1 MTASPVISFD
11 VFDSPTFFFGFF
23 AGVALG
29 AIVLLVVFRRRN
41 RRVQAAE
48 RRAASAERLAE
59 LGAMTSG
66 LAHEIKNP
74 LSSVVL
80 NAQLLREGILDAP
93 LPEEESVRLTRR
105 VDSLARETSRL
116 KDILEDFLRY
126 AGRFHLDREQ
136 RDLRELVE
144 ELSDFV
150 HPQSELSGV
159 LLRTDLPP
167 LPVYADV
174 DTGLLKQSILNLM
187 LNSIQAMETTA
198 PPARR
203 ELIVRVEAIAQSK
216 SSTPQV
222 AIHVI
227 DTGPG
232 IPAEALEAIFHPY
245 ISGRKSGSGL
255 GLAVARRIVEEHGGT
270 IRVFSEMGKGSDF
283 LIVLPQVTATAS
295 T

>member
-1 MTASPVISFD
+1 
-11 VFDSPTFFFGFF
+11 
-23 AGVALG
+23 
-29 AIVLLVVFRRRN
+29 
-41 RRVQAAE
+41 
-48 RRAASAERLAE
+48 
-59 LGAMTSG
+59 MTSG

-93 LPEEESVRLTRR
+93 LPEDESTRLTRR

-126 AGRFHLDREQ
+126 AGRVHLDRER

-150 HPQSELSGV
+150 HPQSQLAGV
-159 LLRTDLPP
+159 LLRTDLPDSA
-167 LPVYADV
+167 VYADV
-174 DTGLLKQSILNLM
+174 DAGLLKQAILNLM
-187 LNSIQAMETTA
+187 LNSIQAMEATP

-203 ELIVRVEAIAQSK
+203 ELILRVGPVAPTARSIGE
-216 SSTPQV
+216 V

-232 IPAEALEAIFHPY
+232 VSSSGLESIFRPY
-245 ISGRKSGSGL
+245 VSGRKGGSGL

-283 LIVLPQVTATAS
+283 LILLPQGLSGPQSDARNLGADAVS
-295 T
+295 RSSPSP

>member
-1 MTASPVISFD
+1 M
-11 VFDSPTFFFGFF
+11 
-23 AGVALG
+23 ALG
-29 AIVLLVVFRRRN
+29 AVGLLVLSHRRN
-41 RRVQAAE
+41 RRAQIAE
-48 RRAASAERLAE
+48 RRAAKAERLAE

-93 LPEEESVRLTRR
+93 LAEEESMRLTRR

-126 AGRFHLDREQ
+126 AGRVHLDRER

-150 HPQSELSGV
+150 HPQSELAGV
-159 LLRTDLPP
+159 LLRTDLPAAA
-167 LPVYADV
+167 VYAGV
-174 DTGLLKQSILNLM
+174 DAGLLKQAILNLM
-187 LNSIQAMETTA
+187 LNSIQAMEAA
-198 PPARR
+198 PSQARR
-203 ELIVRVEAIAQSK
+203 ELILRVESIVATDASI
-216 SSTPQV
+216 PEV

-232 IPAEALEAIFHPY
+232 IAPDAIESIFRPY
-245 ISGRKSGSGL
+245 ISGRKGGSGL

-283 LIVLPQVTATAS
+283 LIQLPADAHAPSVAARS
-295 T
+295 DAPGAVSRSSLSP

>member
-1 MTASPVISFD
+1 MIPTPFISGLF
-11 VFDSPTFFFGFF
+11 VGIALGS
-23 AGVALG
+23 ALG
-29 AIVLLVVFRRRN
+29 AILLLVVSHRRN
-41 RRVQAAE
+41 RRAQAAE
-48 RRAASAERLAE
+48 RRAANAERLAE

-93 LPEEESVRLTRR
+93 LPEEESTRLTRR

-126 AGRFHLDREQ
+126 AGRVHLDREK
-136 RDLRELVE
+136 RDVRELIE

-150 HPQSELSGV
+150 HPQSELAGV
-159 LLRTDLPP
+159 LLRTDLPAVA
-167 LPVYADV
+167 VYAEV
-174 DTGLLKQSILNLM
+174 DAGLLKQAILNLM
-187 LNSIQAMETTA
+187 LNSIQAMEATP

-203 ELIVRVEAIAQSK
+203 ELILRVENRMNTET
-216 SSTPQV
+216 STPEV

-232 IPAEALEAIFHPY
+232 IAATEREAIFRPY
-245 ISGRKSGSGL
+245 ISSRKSGSGL
-255 GLAVARRIVEEHGGT
+255 GLAVTRRIVEEHGGT
-270 IRVFSEMGKGSDF
+270 ILVFSEMGKGSDF
-283 LIVLPQVTATAS
+283 LVLLPQGHS
-295 T
+295 KSQS